1 MQYLSFGDWPIS
13 QGMMPSRFIYVVGRV
28 RICFLLKVESHSTGW
43 MDHIVFIHPSI
54 SGHLSCFHL
63 WLLSVMLLQTWVY
76 KCGQDPGFSSFGFI
90 PRSRTAG
97 SCDNALAFWWPTI
110 LTIILL
116 PTVTHFFVP
125 TSRAAAFQFL
135 HLPANTY
142 YFLFFFV
149 VFLIVTMGAGISWW
163 FWFALPWW
171 LVMLSILSC
180 ASHLGIFSG
189 EMCIQIFSPFLN
201 RVFFVHF
208 LPFCLPPGLRSWLP
222 QREASGRWW
231 QETTPSAGPM
241 CALQLQ

>member
-142 YFLFFFV
+142 YFLGFFCCFFDSNHGSWHLMV
-149 VFLIVTMGAGISWW
+149 VLICTSVMISDAEHPFMCQSSRHLLWRNVYSN
-163 FWFALPWW
+163 L
-171 LVMLSILSC
+171 LSIS
-180 ASHLGIFSG
+180 
-189 EMCIQIFSPFLN
+189 
-201 RVFFVHF
+201 
-208 LPFCLPPGLRSWLP
+208 
-222 QREASGRWW
+222 
-231 QETTPSAGPM
+231 
-241 CALQLQ
+241 

>member
-116 PTVTHFFVP
+116 PTVTHFSLFPPAEQQHSSFSTSPP
-125 TSRAAAFQFL
+125 TLTIFCFFFL
-135 HLPANTY
+135 
-142 YFLFFFV
+142 LFF
-149 VFLIVTMGAGISWW
+149 W
-163 FWFALPWW
+163 
-171 LVMLSILSC
+171 
-180 ASHLGIFSG
+180 
-189 EMCIQIFSPFLN
+189 
-201 RVFFVHF
+201 
-208 LPFCLPPGLRSWLP
+208 
-222 QREASGRWW
+222 
-231 QETTPSAGPM
+231 
-241 CALQLQ
+241 